1 MQLTEDE
8 WVNYRSKKGSDRIQ
22 INNILCAVCVAAL
35 SVLLGLSREKL
46 SSWTI
51 GQLALAIPLLVT
63 SSLSYAKV
71 GYRSLGEAHRWD
83 TLGWLGHS
91 VGYAAI
97 LNATGT
103 MLYRSGFAG
112 VTWLFVGVVLSL
124 FLIYS
129 VVDVHAKR
137 RRLTE
142 KCLKLLFYVSLLF
155 VGLVLPILAGWV

>member
-1 MQLTEDE
+1 MQLTESE
-8 WVNYRSKKGSDRIQ
+8 WAQYRSKKGSDRIQ

-63 SSLSYAKV
+63 SSLCYAKV
-71 GYRSLGEAHRWD
+71 GYRSSDEAGRWD
-83 TLGWLGHS
+83 TFGWLGHS
-91 VGYAAI
+91 IGYAAV

-103 MLYRSGFAG
+103 MLYRSGFIQ
-112 VTWLFVGVVLSL
+112 VTWMFVGVVLAL
-124 FLIYS
+124 FLAYS
-129 VVDVHAKR
+129 IVDVHAKR
-137 RRLTE
+137 HRLTE
-142 KCLKLLFYVSLLF
+142 KVLKLLFYFALLF